1 MECAL
6 ATESII
12 LDGQMLS
19 GTDRF
24 GEWATSGVDG
34 WWSSPEPKVDN
45 QERENEDGDY
55 DLPVHYGAR
64 YITLTGSVRTK
75 SHAQQHQAMNRFTGL
90 LQKKA
95 RLQVSGHGPTQWADV
110 VRASG
115 LKIEPRTDTYAQW
128 QVRVKAPDSR
138 KFGDANVYT
147 INPGQTVPLFH
158 YGNADAFPVFD
169 VTGNMPDGYTLWGP
183 DGKTFVAPTAV
194 SSARKHY
201 LDMSEGLLK
210 VNGNYWTGQTGNA
223 DLWTVP
229 PGQQINT
236 RLTTAGTG
244 AAKVTVYDTYI

>member
-1 MECAL
+1 L

-12 LDGQMLS
+12 LDGQILS
-19 GTDRF
+19 GEDRF
-24 GEWATSGVDG
+24 GKWKTTGDLDG
-34 WWSSPEPKVDN
+34 WWSSPEPKGN
-45 QERENEDGDY
+45 TEERENANGDY
-55 DLPVHYGAR
+55 DLPVYYGAR

-75 SHAQQHQAMNRFTGL
+75 GHAQQHQAMTRFAGL
-90 LQKKA
+90 LRSKA

-115 LKIEPRTDTYAQW
+115 LKIEPLTDTYAQW

-147 INPGQTVPLFH
+147 LSPNQTLSLFH
-158 YGNADAFPVFD
+158 YGNAEASPVFE
-169 VTGNMPDGYTLWGP
+169 VTGDMPAGYTLWGP
-183 DGKTFVAPTAV
+183 SSKTFVVPTSV
-194 SSARKHY
+194 MSARRHY

-210 VNGNYWTGQTGNA
+210 VNGNYWTGQTANA
-223 DLWTVP
+223 DLWTIP

-236 RLTTAGTG
+236 GFTTTGTG